1 MMAFLAVP
9 SLAQQSSPLAELT
22 VRLWPE
28 FDRPG
33 VLVILQGTLDESV
46 ALPTMISLPLPP
58 GVDEPFVVASAE
70 TDGPLIEVVSYDV
83 QPGDE
88 ANWVTFETES
98 RNVWLEYY
106 DDLQR
111 EDDQRTYAFQWPG
124 GVDIAQVSFEVL
136 QPIGVEE
143 VWVSPD
149 AEPQLE
155 DDGQVHY
162 AAELGAIAQTDQFEI
177 QFNYVRTQEVPSL
190 SDVSDVDRLEA
201 LNVLMWPEFDQ
212 QAMLVILEIF
222 LPEDVEL
229 PARVVLP
236 LPARVPEPFAVAFVS
251 QDEGLLNAVFE
262 LVPQGQWNLLTIEA
276 EGRELRVEY
285 YDILAMDGQQ
295 RSYRYS
301 WPGGIAIDRLGFEV
315 LPPVGAEDVRITPGA
330 QRGQAASGQPLYAQ
344 ALGAVAAQETL
355 DINVAYRGEEVAFE
369 RPEGVTGGTPDVS
382 QWLPWVI
389 GGIVL
394 LLAGSG
400 GWIVLR
406 NRKPK
411 PKKRRRRSSSK
422 PKQSGSGLD
431 AAAVFCHVCGARS
444 TISDHF
450 CRQCGSKLR
459 T

>member
-1 MMAFLAVP
+1 M
-9 SLAQQSSPLAELT
+9 
-22 VRLWPE
+22 
-28 FDRPG
+28 
-33 VLVILQGTLDESV
+33 
-46 ALPTMISLPLPP
+46 
-58 GVDEPFVVASAE
+58 
-70 TDGPLIEVVSYDV
+70 
-83 QPGDE
+83 
-88 ANWVTFETES
+88 
-98 RNVWLEYY
+98 
-106 DDLQR
+106 
-111 EDDQRTYAFQWPG
+111 
-124 GVDIAQVSFEVL
+124 DIARVSFEVL
-136 QPIGVEE
+136 QPLGVEE
-143 VWVSPD
+143 VAVAPAAD
-149 AEPQLE
+149 PQLE

-162 AAELGAIAQTDQFEI
+162 SAELGAITQSDQFEI
-177 QFNYVRTQEVPSL
+177 QFNYVRSQEVLSL
-190 SDVSDVDRLEA
+190 SELSDVDRLA
-201 LNVLMWPEFDQ
+201 GLNVLMWPEFDQ

-276 EGRELRVEY
+276 ESRELRVEY

-301 WPGGIAIDRLGFEV
+301 WPGGISIDRLGFEV
-315 LPPVGAEDVRITPGA
+315 LPPVGAEDVRITPVA
-330 QRGQAASGQPLYAQ
+330 QQGQAASGQPLYGQ
-344 ALGAVAAQETL
+344 VLGAVSAQETL
-355 DINVAYRGEEVAFE
+355 DINLAYQGEEVAFE
-369 RPEGVTGGTPDVS
+369 RPEGVTGGTPDVG

-389 GGIVL
+389 GGIAL
-394 LLAGSG
+394 LLAGGG
-400 GWIVLR
+400 GWIMLR

-411 PKKRRRRSSSK
+411 PKKRRRRSSAK
-422 PKQSGSGLD
+422 PKQTDSGLD